1 MAQAL
6 SQLTTTLFGASG
18 VIPTVFGWITST
30 EVLPYF
36 AIGIG
41 CSLALFGVKVIR
53 GVIWG
58 A

>member
-1 MAQAL
+1 MTEAL
-6 SQLTTTLFGASG
+6 TQLTSTLFGTNG
-18 VIPTVFGWITST
+18 VIPTVFSWVTSAT
-30 EVLPYF
+30 VIPYF

-41 CSLALFGVKVIR
+41 ISLALVGVKIIR